1 MSYRWRPMTS
11 ADLDAVAHIAGLVHP
26 TLFER
31 REVLAEKQR
40 LYPAGSWLC
49 EQDGTAYGYFLTH
62 PWHTDALPP
71 LDGMLS
77 AVPKGGTYYLH
88 DLALLP
94 EARRTG
100 AAGTA
105 VGTALAH
112 AAKTGYRTAT
122 LVAVNNSVEFWGRHG
137 FAVVDVP
144 HLAGKLR
151 AYETGAR
158 LMRRAL

>member
-1 MSYRWRPMTS
+1 MTAS
-11 ADLDAVAHIAGLVHP
+11 DLDAVERIAGLVHP
-26 TLFER
+26 NFFER

-40 LYPAGSWLC
+40 LYPVGSWVYTTGDEVL
-49 EQDGTAYGYFLTH
+49 GYFLTH
-62 PWHTDALPP
+62 PWHTDAIPT

-77 AVPKGGTYYLH
+77 AIPKGGTYYFH

-112 AAKTGYRTAT
+112 AVKAGYRTAT
-122 LVAVNNSVEFWGRHG
+122 LVAVNNSIEFWGRQG

-144 HLAGKLR
+144 HLADKLR
-151 AYETGAR
+151 AYEPGAR